1 MSTATAQSLPQ
12 TVTERKTIFADCGAS
27 KHTQDNAS
35 PERIAELTHSLAD
48 MMATSIDEIAAING
62 RGRLLSLNARIEAS
76 RAGDKLGAAFGV
88 VAQEMQDLSNTTAR
102 VTHALSNGANQAITE
117 LERISDALATN
128 VRGLRLSDLARV
140 NIDLI
145 DRCLYERSCD
155 VRWWA
160 TDASLV
166 DALTD
171 RTAAAYEYASRR
183 LGVILDAYTV
193 YFDLALCDT
202 QGNVIANGRPKQ
214 FASQGM
220 NVESSA
226 WFRSAMNTAS
236 GSEFGFQSAHQSP
249 LVNNQRALVY
259 SCSVRENGDA
269 NGAIIGVLGI
279 VFNWD
284 ALAQAIVH
292 NTPLSSDEKGSTRV
306 MIVDEEGLVLADS
319 NNRQLCETL
328 PREAFSSL
336 FSARTKSFTSIV
348 LDGRKYRIGYAYS
361 PGFETYSTG
370 WHSLLLQSL

>member
-1 MSTATAQSLPQ
+1 MSTAIAESLPQ
-12 TVTERKTIFADCGAS
+12 SVSERRTAPANRNAPKN
-27 KHTQDNAS
+27 TQDNVS
-35 PERIAELTHSLAD
+35 PERIAELTHSLAR
-48 MMATSIDEIAAING
+48 MMAASIDEISDING

-102 VTHALSNGANQAITE
+102 VTEALSNGANQAITE

-166 DALTD
+166 DALTNC
-171 RTAAAYEYASRR
+171 TPAAYEYASRR

-202 QGNVIANGRPKQ
+202 QGNVIANGRPNQ

-220 NVESSA
+220 NVESTS

-236 GSEFGFQSAHQSP
+236 GNEFGFQSAHQSP
-249 LVNNQRALVY
+249 LVNNKRALVY

-269 NGAIIGVLGI
+269 HGAIIGVLGI

-284 ALAQAIVH
+284 GLAQTIVH
-292 NTPLSSDEKGSTRV
+292 DTPLSADEKANTRV
-306 MIVDEEGLVLADS
+306 MIVDEEGLLLADS
-319 NNRQLCETL
+319 HNRQLCETL
-328 PREAFSSL
+328 PREVFSSL
-336 FSARTKSFTSIV
+336 FSARTKAFTTIE
-348 LDGRKYRIGYAYS
+348 LDCQKYRAGYAYS

-370 WHSLLLQSL
+370 WHSLLLQPL

>member
-1 MSTATAQSLPQ
+1 
-12 TVTERKTIFADCGAS
+12 
-27 KHTQDNAS
+27 
-35 PERIAELTHSLAD
+35 
-48 MMATSIDEIAAING
+48 MMATSIDEIADING

-117 LERISDALATN
+117 LERMSDAPATN
-128 VRGLRLSDLARV
+128 VRGLRLSEYAGV

-214 FASQGM
+214 FASQGL

-226 WFRSAMNTAS
+226 V
-236 GSEFGFQSAHQSP
+236 
-249 LVNNQRALVY
+249 LVGRRIRPAAVSLAFNRPTNRLWSTTNGHWSIRAPFAKT
-259 SCSVRENGDA
+259 EMPKED
-269 NGAIIGVLGI
+269 IGVLGI

-284 ALAQAIVH
+284 APAQAIVH
-292 NTPLSSDEKGSTRV
+292 NTPLSSDEKGSTR
-306 MIVDEEGLVLADS
+306 
-319 NNRQLCETL
+319 
-328 PREAFSSL
+328 
-336 FSARTKSFTSIV
+336 
-348 LDGRKYRIGYAYS
+348 
-361 PGFETYSTG
+361 
-370 WHSLLLQSL
+370 